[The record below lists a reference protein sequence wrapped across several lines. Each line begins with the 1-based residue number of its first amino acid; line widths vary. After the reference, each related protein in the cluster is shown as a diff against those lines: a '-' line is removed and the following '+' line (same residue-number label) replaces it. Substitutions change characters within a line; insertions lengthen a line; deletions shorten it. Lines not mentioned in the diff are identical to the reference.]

1 MSDLM
6 QTATRQ
12 EPALA
17 SLPLADGEIDTERM
31 AARPRVHS
39 RVPYFLVFGLVAL
52 AAAFFAWWMR
62 SAPPPPPTSVAQPVP
77 AATPVSPVDAPPAIR
92 YPIDS
97 AGAAGNAPAATADA
111 PAGDASL
118 LAGLMAISG
127 GAGID
132 RLIFTDDVVHRFVA
146 TIDNLPRTS
155 VASKVMSVR
164 PPEGAFAVDTD
175 DGRMSISGANATRY
189 APYLKTLQALD
200 TAPLVAL
207 YVRNYPAFQQAYRDL
222 GYPNGYFND
231 RLVDVIDHLLA
242 APEVQSPV
250 TVLQPRVLYEYAN
263 PDLEARSAG
272 QKALLRL
279 GPEGERAAKAKLR
292 EIRRAL
298 TAVPAR

>member
-1 MSDLM
+1 
-6 QTATRQ
+6 
-12 EPALA
+12 
-17 SLPLADGEIDTERM
+17 
-31 AARPRVHS
+31 
-39 RVPYFLVFGLVAL
+39 
-52 AAAFFAWWMR
+52 
-62 SAPPPPPTSVAQPVP
+62 
-77 AATPVSPVDAPPAIR
+77 
-92 YPIDS
+92 
-97 AGAAGNAPAATADA
+97 
-111 PAGDASL
+111 
-118 LAGLMAISG
+118 
-127 GAGID
+127 
-132 RLIFTDDVVHRFVA
+132 
-146 TIDNLPRTS
+146 
-155 VASKVMSVR
+155 
-164 PPEGAFAVDTD
+164 VDTD

-242 APEVQSPV
+242 APEVQTPV

-298 TAVPAR
+298 TAAPAR

>member
-1 MSDLM
+1 
-6 QTATRQ
+6 
-12 EPALA
+12 
-17 SLPLADGEIDTERM
+17 
-31 AARPRVHS
+31 
-39 RVPYFLVFGLVAL
+39 
-52 AAAFFAWWMR
+52 
-62 SAPPPPPTSVAQPVP
+62 
-77 AATPVSPVDAPPAIR
+77 
-92 YPIDS
+92 PIDS

-164 PPEGAFAVDTD
+164 PAEGAFAVDTD
-175 DGRMSISGANATRY
+175 YGRMSISGANATRY